1 MIYEERNYSFAP
13 LNFRPFLKIFE
24 EEGLELTRRHLGQL
38 VAYFTTETG
47 QLNTAVHIWAFED
60 MADRDRR
67 REAMWSDPEWL
78 AYSAKVLPWILRM
91 DNRLLKPTGF
101 SPLR

>member
-13 LNFRPFLKIFE
+13 ANFRRFLQVFE
-24 EEGLELTRRHLGQL
+24 AEGLALTRAHLGLL

-47 QLNTAVHIWAFED
+47 ELNTAVHIWAFED
-60 MADRDRR
+60 FADRERR
-67 REAMWSDPEWL
+67 RTALWSDPAWL
-78 AYSAKVLPWILRM
+78 TYADKVLPWILRM
-91 DNRLLKPTGF
+91 ENRLLKPTAF